1 MNPARAPSVRVQLS
15 ITLCTVLIA
24 FEFLRLGLTLRRW
37 TQGEAP
43 DYPGQYESR
52 LLSAI
57 TGITLMG
64 AVLVAQSGRYR
75 TPAGRIAYWT
85 LLGGALVALAA
96 QMLTGG

>member
-1 MNPARAPSVRVQLS
+1 MQLS
-15 ITLCTVLIA
+15 VTLCSVLIA
-24 FEFLRLGLTLRRW
+24 IEFLRLGLTLHRW
-37 TQGEAP
+37 MQGGAP

-75 TPAGRIAYWT
+75 TPVGRIAYWT

-96 QMLTGG
+96 QMLTGV